1 MMYTI
6 TTQFRTDRLY
16 SITTKIQAADPKSAK
31 AIAAAELLKLYP
43 DAKEIKQRAQK
54 SHRD

>member
-16 SITTKIQAADPKSAK
+16 SITNKIQAADPKAAK
-31 AIAAAELLKLYP
+31 AIAAAELLKLHP